1 MLLSEVL
8 SCNSMHEDYGK
19 QIPKFS
25 VFFLPKM
32 HIFAKKKEED
42 MHIGWNSDA
51 ETAQISFG
59 AGCVCPSKG
68 GSLMLM
74 TVNNYWL

>member
-32 HIFAKKKEED
+32 HIFAKKKKTCILD
-42 MHIGWNSDA
+42 
-51 ETAQISFG
+51 ETVMLRLHRLALAQ
-59 AGCVCPSKG
+59 AVCVPQKEV
-68 GSLMLM
+68 L
-74 TVNNYWL
+74 

>member
-32 HIFAKKKEED
+32 HIFAKKKKKTCILD
-42 MHIGWNSDA
+42 
-51 ETAQISFG
+51 ETVMLRLHRLALAQ
-59 AGCVCPSKG
+59 AM
-68 GSLMLM
+68 SLKMM
-74 TVNNYWL
+74 FVNVYDG